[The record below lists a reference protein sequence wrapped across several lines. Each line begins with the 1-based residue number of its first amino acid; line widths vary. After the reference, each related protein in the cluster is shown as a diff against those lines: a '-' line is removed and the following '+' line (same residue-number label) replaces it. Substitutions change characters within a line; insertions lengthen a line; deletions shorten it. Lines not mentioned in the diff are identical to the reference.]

1 MKVLARINDE
11 GFIIQVN
18 NEEMSNIL
26 GDYLTEQQRR
36 ELVGKNLGFSKMYR
50 NAREVLEAYDGI
62 KSAVATLKTASTK
75 ILDFVKEKES
85 PIAAKIQGGKE
96 SE

>member
-1 MKVLARINDE
+1 
-11 GFIIQVN
+11 
-18 NEEMSNIL
+18 
-26 GDYLTEQQRR
+26 
-36 ELVGKNLGFSKMYR
+36 MYR

-75 ILDFVKEKES
+75 ILDFVEEKES